1 MLNSKISKGEMLSDI
16 ERILGSLDGA
26 AESLRNDW
34 HFKVKFFVDEMR
46 KKYGI
51 ETETIVDVALIF
63 DPRGRMTVD
72 EYKRRFKNG

>member
-1 MLNSKISKGEMLSDI
+1 MLNSKISKREMLSDI
-16 ERILGSLDGA
+16 ERILGSLDKA
-26 AESLRNDW
+26 AENLGNYW
-34 HFKVKFFVDEMR
+34 HFEVKFFVDEMS

-51 ETETIVDVALIF
+51 DTKTSVDVALIF

>member
-1 MLNSKISKGEMLSDI
+1 MLNSKISKREMLSDI

-26 AESLRNDW
+26 AGSLENNW
-34 HFKVKFFVDEMR
+34 HFEVKFFVDEMR

-51 ETETIVDVALIF
+51 KTKTSVNVALIF

-72 EYKRRFKNG
+72 EYKRRFER